1 MGTQHSLDPK
11 LRHLIDSL
19 RQRIRRYV
27 VVDSLLAIATVVL
40 AAFWIGL
47 ALDYGP
53 VLMGGTEMPPLARL
67 ILLIVVAVI
76 LVVILARLLIGRL
89 RRPLPD
95 DSLALLL
102 ERQHP
107 HLGGRLVTTVQL
119 NQSGRVYDSH
129 AEQLL
134 KQVHMQ
140 ATQAVDE
147 VDTSRVFS
155 WQPIV
160 RKSLVVAPLLLA
172 SLLLLI
178 FSPAAFGRAAG
189 RLTLLSNDP
198 WPRRAK
204 LEMIGVEL
212 PVITATDEEA
222 LAPELV
228 EFDEHVIRLP
238 RGSSGTLRIRAKADD
253 AEVPV
258 VCTVYYRSDDGTRGQ
273 SNMRRIGRVVDGYQS
288 FVLDGPPLAGLSDS
302 ISLSVRGLDARL
314 DDFRI
319 EAVAPPAITS
329 MNVSVR
335 YPDYLRPEGAS
346 EFDLETNYQAGLR
359 LREGSD
365 VVLTA
370 TSSVPLGDT
379 DVVLRNDAGEF
390 ERVELIPSKDRRQG
404 QIVLDNF
411 TASTAVRIVP
421 RDQQGISA
429 QSPYRYF
436 LGVVT
441 DEAPEVQMRL
451 NGIGTAVTAIAKIPL
466 EVVAK
471 DDYGIESLEV
481 SVTQLAK
488 EDEAAANQ
496 GKAKSDAAE
505 TSPVEANGVDLA
517 LKWDRDGNANTEI
530 DLRDLVSEQRMPELV
545 PGGVIHVF
553 AEASDGYD
561 LGKSHLTRS
570 ELYRLEIVTPE
581 KLLALLERREL
592 GLRTRLEQTI
602 DETRNLR
609 DTLDLLRRR
618 GFDAAADAES
628 DESDEGDSTRAAQ
641 VRLLRVQ
648 QTGLQTNKTTEEL
661 TGIAASLDDLLQEMI
676 NNRVDSADRRERIGV
691 GVRDPLKNIVAGPLQ
706 RLKDQI
712 RAIEQN
718 IEKPEDASAKT
729 KAAVQTAEDVLLQL
743 TAVLEKMLDLESYN
757 EILDMVRELI
767 DDQNELLDETKA
779 EQKKRV
785 LDLFK

>member
-1 MGTQHSLDPK
+1 MGTQLSLDPK

-76 LVVILARLLIGRL
+76 LLVIVTRLLIGRL

-119 NQSGRVYDSH
+119 NQSGRVHDSH
-129 AEQLL
+129 AEELL
-134 KQVHMQ
+134 KQVHKQ

-160 RKSLVVAPLLLA
+160 RKSMIVAPLLLA
-172 SLLLLI
+172 SLILLI

-222 LAPELV
+222 LAPEMV

-319 EAVAPPAITS
+319 EAVTPPAITN
-329 MNVSVR
+329 MNISVR

-346 EFDLETNYQAGLR
+346 EFDLETGYQAGLR

-390 ERVELIPSKDRRQG
+390 QRVELIPSEDRRQG

-441 DEAPEVQMRL
+441 DETPEVQMRL
-451 NGIGTAVTAIAKIPL
+451 LGIGTAVTAIAKIPL

-488 EDEAAANQ
+488 EDEAAAIEGQ
-496 GKAKSDAAE
+496 AKSDAAE

-517 LKWDRDGNANTEI
+517 LKWDRDGNAKIEI

-545 PGGVIHVF
+545 PGGAIHVF
-553 AEASDGYD
+553 AEANDGYD
-561 LGKSHLTRS
+561 LGQSHLTRS

-618 GFDAAADAES
+618 GFDAAADA
-628 DESDEGDSTRAAQ
+628 ESDEGDSTRAAQ

-691 GVRDPLKNIVAGPLQ
+691 GVRDPLKSIVSGPLQ

-712 RAIEQN
+712 RAIEQS
-718 IEKPEDASAKT
+718 IETPPEASAKT
-729 KAAVQTAEDVLLQL
+729 KEAVQTAEDVLLQL

>member
-1 MGTQHSLDPK
+1 MGTPLSLDPK
-11 LRHLIDSL
+11 LRRLIDSL

-27 VVDSLLAIATVVL
+27 IVDSLLAIAAVVL
-40 AAFWIGL
+40 AAFWLGL

-53 VLMGGTEMPPLARL
+53 VLLGGTEMPPLARL
-67 ILLIVVAVI
+67 ILLLVVAVTV
-76 LVVILARLLIGRL
+76 LMMVARLLIGRL

-95 DSLALLL
+95 DSLALLV

-119 NQSGRVYDSH
+119 NRSDRDNDSH
-129 AEQLL
+129 APELL
-134 KQVHMQ
+134 KRVHLE
-140 ATQAVDE
+140 ATAAIDQ
-147 VDTSRVFS
+147 VDTTRIFT
-155 WQPIV
+155 WQPIL
-160 RKSLVVAPLLLA
+160 RKTMFVAPMLLA
-172 SLLLLI
+172 ALALLLLN
-178 FSPAAFGRAAG
+178 PTAFARATT

-198 WPRRAK
+198 WPRRAT
-204 LEMIGVEL
+204 LDMVGIEL
-212 PVITATDEEA
+212 PVISATDEEA
-222 LAPELV
+222 LAPTLV
-228 EFDEHVIRLP
+228 EFEEKVIQLP
-238 RGSSGTLRIRAKADD
+238 RGSSGTLRIRALAEA

-302 ISLSVRGLDARL
+302 MTLSVRGLDARL

-319 EAVAPPAITS
+319 EAVTPPAITR

-335 YPDYLRPEGAS
+335 YPEYLRPEAPS
-346 EFDLETNYQAGLR
+346 EFDLRTDYQAGLR
-359 LREGSD
+359 LREGSE

-379 DVVLRNDAGEF
+379 EVVLRTDSGEF
-390 ERVELIPSKDRRQG
+390 ERAQWIPSEDRREG
-404 QIVLDNF
+404 QIVLNDF
-411 TASTAVRIVP
+411 TRSTAVRIVP

-429 QSPYRYF
+429 QAPYRYF
-436 LGVVT
+436 FGVVT
-441 DEAPEVQMRL
+441 DEPPELQMRL
-451 NGIGTAVTAIAKIPL
+451 RGIGTAVTAIAKMPV

-481 SVTQLAK
+481 SVTPLAIRDPT
-488 EDEAAANQ
+488 ETQEAPGDPA
-496 GKAKSDAAE
+496 SDPA
-505 TSPVEANGVDLA
+505 GVSMP
-517 LKWDRDGNANTEI
+517 LKWDRQGDAATEI
-530 DLRDLVSEQRMPELV
+530 DLREWAAQERLAELA
-545 PGGVIHVF
+545 PGSVINVF
-553 AEASDGYD
+553 AEARDGYD

-570 ELYRLEIVTPE
+570 ELFRLEIVTPE

-592 GLRTRLEQTI
+592 ALRGRLEQTI

-609 DTLDLLRRR
+609 DTLDRLRRI
-618 GFDAAADAES
+618 GFEEVTDAVGEEAD
-628 DESDEGDSTRAAQ
+628 DTRTTQ

-648 QTGLQTNKTTEEL
+648 QTGLQANKTSEEL
-661 TGIAASLDDLLQEMI
+661 SGIAASLDDLLQEMI
-676 NNRVDSADRRERIGV
+676 NNRVDSVDRRERIGE
-691 GVRDPLKNIVAGPLQ
+691 GVRDPLKNIVSGPLQ

-712 RAIEQN
+712 HGIEQSM
-718 IEKPEDASAKT
+718 EVTQEAARKT
-729 KAAVQTAEDVLLQL
+729 GEAVQTAEDVLLQL

-767 DDQNELLDETKA
+767 EDQDELLEETKA